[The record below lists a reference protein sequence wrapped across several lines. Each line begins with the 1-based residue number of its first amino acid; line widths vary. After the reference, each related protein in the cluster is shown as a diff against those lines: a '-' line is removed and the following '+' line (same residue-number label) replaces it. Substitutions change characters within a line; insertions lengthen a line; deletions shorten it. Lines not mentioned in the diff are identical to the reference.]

1 MIKSLLFVLMA
12 HMVGDYLFQSDYL
25 AMNKGKDNYI
35 LLAHSI
41 LYTVG
46 VMFVAY
52 IMSIEISLYGLM
64 ILSVLH
70 FPIDY
75 IKARGITPK
84 YLGSKNALILD
95 QLIHYLTL
103 LFVLSIWLVR
113 KIFMD
118 KLEKYLKEINYKLL
132 IKREEH
138 YKGYNNTIELTV
150 EDEDIINLKS
160 YLIQKGFY
168 VYNIGNILVITKYRN

>member
-52 IMSIEISLYGLM
+52 IMSIEISLYGFKTKEEKDFIAYAREHKLNYSALM
-64 ILSVLH
+64 
-70 FPIDY
+70 
-75 IKARGITPK
+75 
-84 YLGSKNALILD
+84 
-95 QLIHYLTL
+95 Q
-103 LFVLSIWLVR
+103 
-113 KIFMD
+113 M
-118 KLEKYLKEINYKLL
+118 
-132 IKREEH
+132 
-138 YKGYNNTIELTV
+138 
-150 EDEDIINLKS
+150 
-160 YLIQKGFY
+160 
-168 VYNIGNILVITKYRN
+168 